1 MYFLVINIVYDV
13 KINYRRDIDFG
24 LSRLSKGQGYGN
36 LLYSQKHQ
44 RIKHKSNPNG
54 LFRKIV
60 SNMNIII
67 VHIT

>member
-36 LLYSQKHQ
+36 LLY
-44 RIKHKSNPNG
+44 
-54 LFRKIV
+54 
-60 SNMNIII
+60 
-67 VHIT
+67 